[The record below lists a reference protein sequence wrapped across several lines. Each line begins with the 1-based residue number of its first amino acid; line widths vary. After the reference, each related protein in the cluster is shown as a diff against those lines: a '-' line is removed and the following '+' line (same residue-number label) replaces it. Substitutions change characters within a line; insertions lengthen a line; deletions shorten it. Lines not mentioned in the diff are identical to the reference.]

1 MQTDRI
7 GRPAPRLGLACLAAL
22 SLAVGCSSARYL
34 YRPEENATAR
44 IDGRPAAYYRIPA
57 QSPHGD
63 VRVAVLGISR
73 LEPQGR
79 DGRES
84 WDESSDGHIQAMHV
98 RLIVDNNDDTAP
110 WQVDTR
116 EQIGNLDHYGRS
128 RPAFA
133 ALSAGQP
140 PVATIH
146 PGTSETLDL
155 YYPLPASMQK
165 ASEIPHFEV
174 LWRVQTAE
182 APVSER
188 TTFERLRIEAAAAP
202 ESYACGMG
210 WMGPGW
216 YDPYWPNYAFWGA
229 PGVTYGR
236 PPAYAPP
243 PAVRTRR

>member
-7 GRPAPRLGLACLAAL
+7 GCRALRLALGIACLGAL
-22 SLAVGCSSARYL
+22 SGAVGCSAARYL
-34 YRPEENATAR
+34 YNPEENATAR
-44 IDGRPAAYYRIPA
+44 VAGKPAAYYQIPA
-57 QSPHGD
+57 QSPHGG
-63 VRVAVLGISR
+63 VRVAVLGISK

-79 DGRES
+79 SEA
-84 WDESSDGHIQAMHV
+84 WDESSEGHIRAMHV

-116 EQIGNLDHYGRS
+116 QQIGSLDNHGQS

-133 ALSAGQP
+133 TLGAGHP
-140 PVATIH
+140 PIAAID

-182 APVSER
+182 ALVSER
-188 TTFERLRIEAAAAP
+188 TTFERLQIEAP
-202 ESYACGMG
+202 QTQGYYAC
-210 WMGPGW
+210 MGPTSYGW
-216 YDPYWPNYAFWGA
+216 YDPFWPNYAFGGA
-229 PGVTYGR
+229 PPVIMYSA
-236 PPAYAPP
+236 PPAYGPP
-243 PAVRTRR
+243 VVRTRR